1 MVYLARKGGA
11 VIHHTSMD
19 AMKSMDGIDKAEM
32 EISDAEFEAAGSLA
46 RIIDGEIFIGKTNE
60 EKQRD
65 KAVAQ
70 IARLKAK
77 LVATDYIVA
86 KIAEGSATTEEYAD
100 KIAERQAW
108 RHEINELEKLTA

>member
-1 MVYLARKGGA
+1 MVYLARKDGA

-32 EISDAEFEAAGSLA
+32 EVSDAEFEAAGSLA
-46 RIIDGEIFIGKTNE
+46 RIIGGEIFIGRTE
-60 EKQRD
+60 AEKKRD
-65 KAVAQ
+65 EAVTQ

-77 LVATDYIVA
+77 LAATDYIAA

-100 KIAERQAW
+100 KIAEREAW
-108 RHEINELEKLTA
+108 RREINELEELTA